1 MSIYRVPRTGTR
13 PDIAVRKLLQ
23 LGGRADLNDWM
34 RAIGWSGTITSFE
47 RDIVNS
53 LTRCHV
59 VRIEAGQYALTQRG
73 RDYAGPAVGAATSTA
88 GQVAGGRYVPEKRAL
103 SVANMVR
110 APLARPGSFDYAS
123 IPSRMGDQ
131 RVPHGLAMPGVTGV
145 GFSE

>member
-1 MSIYRVPRTGTR
+1 MSIYRVPRAGTR

-34 RAIGWSGTITSFE
+34 HAIGWSGTITSFE

-59 VRIEAGQYALTQRG
+59 VRIEAGQYTITQRG
-73 RDYAGPAVGAATSTA
+73 RDYAGPVVGVATSTA
-88 GQVAGGRYVPEKRAL
+88 GHVAAGRYVPEKRPL
-103 SVANMVR
+103 SVANMAR
-110 APLARPGSFDYAS
+110 PSMARPGSFDYAS

-131 RVPHGLAMPGVTGV
+131 RVAHKAKVPFA
-145 GFSE
+145 

>member
-1 MSIYRVPRTGTR
+1 MSIYRVPRAGTR

-34 RAIGWSGTITSFE
+34 RAIEWGGTITSFE

-59 VRIEAGQYALTQRG
+59 VRIEAGQYAVTQRG
-73 RDYAGPAVGAATSTA
+73 RDYTGPVVGVVTSAA

-103 SVANMVR
+103 SPANMVR
-110 APLARPGSFDYAS
+110 APLARPGSFDYAL

-145 GFSE
+145 GLSE

>member
-1 MSIYRVPRTGTR
+1 MSIYRVPRAGTR

-59 VRIEAGQYALTQRG
+59 VRIEAGQYTVTQRG
-73 RDYAGPAVGAATSTA
+73 REYAGPIAGAATSTA
-88 GQVAGGRYVPEKRAL
+88 GQVAGGRYVPEKRPL

-123 IPSRMGDQ
+123 IPSRIGDQ

-145 GFSE
+145 AFSE

>member
-1 MSIYRVPRTGTR
+1 MSIYRVPRAGTR
-13 PDIAVRKLLQ
+13 PDIAVRKLLE

-34 RAIGWSGTITSFE
+34 RAIEWGGTITSFE

-59 VRIEAGQYALTQRG
+59 VRIEAGQYVVTQRG
-73 RDYAGPAVGAATSTA
+73 LDYARPVVGAATSTA
-88 GQVAGGRYVPEKRAL
+88 GQVASGRYVPEKRPL

-145 GFSE
+145 AFSE

>member
-1 MSIYRVPRTGTR
+1 MSIYRVPRAGTR

-34 RAIGWSGTITSFE
+34 HAIGWSGTITSFE

-59 VRIEAGQYALTQRG
+59 VRIEAGQYAVTQRG
-73 RDYAGPAVGAATSTA
+73 RDYAAPAVGAVTSTA
-88 GQVAGGRYVPEKRAL
+88 GQVAGGRYVQEKRPL
-103 SVANMVR
+103 SVANMAR
-110 APLARPGSFDYAS
+110 PSMARPGSFDYAS

-145 GFSE
+145 AFSE

>member
-1 MSIYRVPRTGTR
+1 MSIYRVPRAGTR

-23 LGGRADLNDWM
+23 LGGRAELTTWM
-34 RAIGWSGTITSFE
+34 HAISWSGTITSFE

-59 VRIEAGQYALTQRG
+59 VRIEAGQYAVTQRG
-73 RDYAGPAVGAATSTA
+73 RDYAGQIVGAATSTA
-88 GQVAGGRYVPEKRAL
+88 GQVAGGRYVPEKRPL

-123 IPSRMGDQ
+123 IPSRMGDE

-145 GFSE
+145 AFSE

>member
-1 MSIYRVPRTGTR
+1 MSIYRVPRAGTR

-73 RDYAGPAVGAATSTA
+73 LDYAGPVVGGTTSMT
-88 GQVAGGRYVPEKRAL
+88 GEVAGPRHAPSK
-103 SVANMVR
+103 
-110 APLARPGSFDYAS
+110 APLSPRHMARAGLVREGALEYAQ
-123 IPSRMGDQ
+123 IPDFGTRRQ
-131 RVPHGLAMPGVTGV
+131 AC
-145 GFSE
+145 